1 MPVII
6 STRLAGMI
14 QAENHDRVPMKYAL
28 TTLTVVLI
36 CGISACTP
44 VRFNE
49 RERLSQPDMAFD
61 STPLKS
67 EIEAD
72 VYSARE
78 GASGVFTGGGG
89 GGCGCY

>member
-1 MPVII
+1 MRSALASVVI
-6 STRLAGMI
+6 
-14 QAENHDRVPMKYAL
+14 
-28 TTLTVVLI
+28 LI
-36 CGISACTP
+36 ASAMSACTP

-49 RERLSQPDMAFD
+49 RERLSEADMAFD

-67 EIEAD
+67 DIEAD

-78 GASGVFTGGGG
+78 GASGVFSGGGG

>member
-1 MPVII
+1 MPVHTLIRGAVI
-6 STRLAGMI
+6 LCL
-14 QAENHDRVPMKYAL
+14 V
-28 TTLTVVLI
+28 TT
-36 CGISACTP
+36 SACTP

-67 EIEAD
+67 DLEAD

-78 GASGVFTGGGG
+78 GATGVVSGGGG

>member
-1 MPVII
+1 
-6 STRLAGMI
+6 
-14 QAENHDRVPMKYAL
+14 MKHFL
-28 TTLTVVLI
+28 KLVLI
-36 CGISACTP
+36 PALVVAGSLASCTP

-67 EIEAD
+67 DLEAD

-78 GASGVFTGGGG
+78 GATGVFSGGGG

>member
-1 MPVII
+1 MN
-6 STRLAGMI
+6 T
-14 QAENHDRVPMKYAL
+14 KYL
-28 TTLTVVLI
+28 G
-36 CGISACTP
+36 CGILTLLVVSASACTP